1 MLESLRNLLFRE
13 KAPPAEDAGEV
24 TLAQVL
30 DRGWSELFY
39 QPKIEF
45 KTRGSWERKG

>member
-1 MLESLRNLLFRE
+1 MLESLRNLLFRN
-13 KAPPAEDAGEV
+13 KAPPPEDAGEV

-39 QPKIEF
+39 QPKIELQPC
-45 KTRGSWERKG
+45 GSWERKG